1 MDSCAGN
8 VLHTLILMLLL
19 SSFLL
24 AINKR
29 ITWNYVYEGYKE
41 KKINWNRYKLSNIA
55 EVG

>member
-19 SSFLL
+19 SPFLL

-41 KKINWNRYKLSNIA
+41 KKSIEIGIN
-55 EVG
+55 